1 MYGLLTGRIR
11 SRGISD
17 PVVSQTPCDQ
27 ILGHRMGNEFKA
39 EFENN
44 SRDESRAYIRLG
56 PIKPQYVIR
65 GKKISCY
72 FFFPPVLSSLQGP
85 LYVTVFNSQSIK

>member
-1 MYGLLTGRIR
+1 
-11 SRGISD
+11 
-17 PVVSQTPCDQ
+17 
-27 ILGHRMGNEFKA
+27 MGNEFKA

-65 GKKISCY
+65 GKKYHVIFSFRLFY
-72 FFFPPVLSSLQGP
+72 LLYKGP
-85 LYVTVFNSQSIK
+85 YM